1 MKEGHIYTDS
11 QIERGYV
18 DNLKE
23 QIQRVTAKLGSFD
36 KIIHHIT
43 SPGGDVYE
51 GYEAYHYLKGLGKPI
66 KSIVEGQCQ
75 SIATFIALAGEEVVM
90 LNPSRWMIHEAS
102 IPPMSI
108 VRGDADSLEKNV
120 TELRKINSEMAERYA
135 AKTKQ
140 SIEVISQQ
148 MKKETSMTANEAKQF
163 GFADQVIESLGD
175 MKQYQNLK
183 AVALGKD
190 MEEPKVITMLQ
201 AIEAKIEAFFK
212 TSPKANAPVAI
223 DLAGADGKMY
233 NVDSENGDLVG
244 KPIKVDGAPAPD
256 GTIPLADGRSLV
268 CSGGMV
274 TAVEEAMTPEQ
285 KEIQQLKS
293 QLQAMQ
299 AEKDSALAAKTA
311 SEQQAVQLTT
321 AMQDIQKEVTAL
333 KKVAVGNQ
341 QPVGKGKIQEP
352 KIKQD
357 DNWEDEARKEL
368 FQETG
373 INNWL
378 NLKSN

>member
-1 MKEGHIYTDS
+1 MKEGHIFTDS

-18 DNLKE
+18 SYLKD
-23 QIQRVTAKLGSFD
+23 QISRIGHFD
-36 KIIHHIT
+36 KLVHHIT

-51 GYEAYHYLKGLGKPI
+51 GYEAYHYLRNLGKPI
-66 KSIVEGQCQ
+66 KTVVEGQCQ
-75 SIATFIALAGEEVVM
+75 SIATLIASAADEIIM

-102 IPPMSI
+102 IPPMGI
-108 VRGDADSLEKNV
+108 IKGDADSLERNV
-120 TELRKINSEMAERYA
+120 QELRKINLEMAERYA
-135 AKTKQ
+135 AKTKRPVEEILQ
-140 SIEVISQQ
+140 A
-148 MKKETSMTANEAKQF
+148 MKKETSMTADEARKY
-163 GFADQVIESLGD
+163 GFADQVIDSLGD

-190 MEEPKVITMLQ
+190 MEEPNKIIQMIQGL
-201 AIEAKIEAFFK
+201 EAKFEAFFK
-212 TSPKANAPVAI
+212 SNPKANAVAI

-233 NVDSENGDLVG
+233 NVDTENGDLVG
-244 KPIKVDGAPAPD
+244 KPVKVDGQPVPD
-256 GTIPLADGRSLV
+256 GTYPLADGRSLV
-268 CSGGMV
+268 CAGGVV

-299 AEKDSALAAKTA
+299 AEKDAALQAKTA
-311 SEQQAVQLTT
+311 SEQQVTQLST
-321 AMQDIQKEVTAL
+321 AMKDIQTEVTAL

-352 KIKQD
+352 KIKQG

-368 FQETG
+368 FNETG